1 MSKYRFKTKE
11 EFIRDKL
18 WDEKDNCPYYWN
30 YDGEM
35 NEYLGIDVPDE
46 CIVYCNKNEKFKY
59 DGWLFQNTDYTLKEQ
74 QKYFPDLSQHIG
86 RYIRALVDN
95 PHSGSKVK
103 KGDIGKIINRGQVDF
118 PNRKS
123 YSCSRA
129 LSKDYLGVKYELLP
143 EDYSPEQNIEFIPGK
158 WYKLIDCEN
167 AYRKCS
173 RIPVENRLPYSE
185 LIGNGSYR
193 CETGSSRDLTRIK
206 LLEDL
211 SEIQEY
217 LPDGH
222 PDKIG
227 SFNFEVGK
235 WYNFTTMKGKYN
247 LYVKVASV
255 TDRNLFFMNRES
267 ISDGYLGEADCID
280 IKLIENPRLV
290 EDLSEIQK
298 YLPDGHPDKIGS
310 FNFEVGK
317 WYKFLNGSFKFGKYE
332 KIHNSG
338 NRIKFSEIITSTGI
352 YDNKSA
358 HIDFTSNI
366 ELLTDLSE
374 IQKYLPNGHP
384 DKVKNFKPEVGK
396 WYSFNW
402 DYSGKDHIVIAKIK
416 KVEEDYFA
424 VSWRSYLWLDKS
436 YSDSDAYRFKDVS
449 NIKELSIKEIQPYL
463 PIGHPDKITSSEFKK
478 GEYIVLIDKG
488 QSTGSATLLEDF
500 RTFIQNHCYKV
511 RENSTFLKA
520 ELDSSESTTNGWVCI
535 PYNPN
540 QFHKTRNWRYATQE
554 EIDEYERRGKPYD
567 VTELNKQSFPDEGSI
582 EIEYIP
588 KNLMSYLE
596 NNNRK
601 SVSGDSSYNKEKVVI
616 AWNKSSF
623 WFCSVESSKPK
634 YSKDFIEKIIGQSIY
649 SNTILEAKKELS
661 MKEIQEE
668 CKRRF
673 PIGCT
678 FIPVGSSNSKILK
691 KDSYTYS
698 IVGKQ
703 IWAHSGAGYLYENG
717 KWAKLVSLPKQNDL
731 KEEAIKYS
739 EETNATILL
748 ASNIKSKELHS
759 TYGNTSLSVK
769 LLSNKTTHLINN
781 VREISSVN
789 LKIK

>member
-11 EFIRDKL
+11 EFVQDRL
-18 WDEKDNCPYYWN
+18 WNNKHNCPKFWSPI
-30 YDGEM
+30 GEM
-35 NEYLGIDVPDE
+35 NKYLGTDVPDE
-46 CIVYCNKNEKFKY
+46 FNVYCDKKEDFYY
-59 DGWLFQNTDYTLKEQ
+59 DGWFFKRNEYVLKEQ

-86 RYIRALVDN
+86 RYIRALIDN
-95 PHSGSKVK
+95 PNLGSGVY
-103 KGDIGKIINRGQVDF
+103 KGDIGKIINKGQVDF
-118 PNRKS
+118 PNRKG
-123 YSCSRA
+123 YSCTCA
-129 LSKDYLGVKYELLP
+129 LDKNHLGTKYELLP
-143 EDYSPEQNIEFIPGK
+143 EDYSPEQKIKESSIEFIP
-158 WYKLIDCEN
+158 
-167 AYRKCS
+167 
-173 RIPVENRLPYSE
+173 
-185 LIGNGSYR
+185 
-193 CETGSSRDLTRIK
+193 
-206 LLEDL
+206 
-211 SEIQEY
+211 
-217 LPDGH
+217 
-222 PDKIG
+222 
-227 SFNFEVGK
+227 GK
-235 WYNFTTMKGKYN
+235 WYNFTTMKGKYS
-247 LYVKVASV
+247 LYVKVSSV
-255 TDRNLFFMNRES
+255 TDKSLFFMNGKS
-267 ISDGYLGEADCID
+267 ISNGHFGEAICIEL
-280 IKLIENPRLV
+280 KLIENPRLV

-298 YLPDGHPDKIGS
+298 YLP
-310 FNFEVGK
+310 NE
-317 WYKFLNGSFKFGKYE
+317 
-332 KIHNSG
+332 
-338 NRIKFSEIITSTGI
+338 
-352 YDNKSA
+352 
-358 HIDFTSNI
+358 
-366 ELLTDLSE
+366 
-374 IQKYLPNGHP
+374 HP

-402 DYSGKDHIVIAKIK
+402 DFSGKDHIVIAKIK

-436 YSDSDAYRFKDVS
+436 YSDSDAYRFKDIS

-478 GEYIVLIDKG
+478 GEYIVLIGDG
-488 QSTGSATLLEDF
+488 QSTTSARLVQDSNQ
-500 RTFIQNHCYKV
+500 FIKNYCYKV
-511 RENSTFLKA
+511 RENNTFLRI
-520 ELDSSESTTNGWVCI
+520 ELDSNGSTTNGWECI

-634 YSKDFIEKIIGQSIY
+634 YSKDFIEKIIGKSIY

-678 FIPVGSSNSKILK
+678 FIAVGSCMHRILK
-691 KDSYTYS
+691 EDSYTYS

-703 IWAHSGAGYLYENG
+703 IWTHYGAGYLYKNG
-717 KWAKLVSLPKQNDL
+717 KWAELVSLPKQNDL

-769 LLSNKTTHLINN
+769 LLSNKTTHLINS

>member
-11 EFIRDKL
+11 EFIRDGL
-18 WDEKDNCPYYWN
+18 WDEKDNCPKFWSHS
-30 YDGEM
+30 GEM
-35 NEYLGIDVPDE
+35 NKYLGTDVPDE
-46 CIVYCNKNEKFKY
+46 FNVYCDKKEDFYY
-59 DGWLFQNTDYTLKEQ
+59 DGWFFKRNEYVLKEQ

-95 PHSGSKVK
+95 PNSGSRVY
-103 KGDIGKIINRGQVDF
+103 KGDIGKIINKGQVDF
-118 PNRKS
+118 PNRKG
-123 YSCSRA
+123 YSCTCA
-129 LSKDYLGVKYELLP
+129 LDKNHLGTKYELLP
-143 EDYSPEQNIEFIPGK
+143 EDYSPEQENKEPNIEFIP
-158 WYKLIDCEN
+158 
-167 AYRKCS
+167 
-173 RIPVENRLPYSE
+173 
-185 LIGNGSYR
+185 
-193 CETGSSRDLTRIK
+193 
-206 LLEDL
+206 
-211 SEIQEY
+211 
-217 LPDGH
+217 
-222 PDKIG
+222 
-227 SFNFEVGK
+227 GK
-235 WYNFTTMKGKYN
+235 WYNFTTMKGKYS
-247 LYVKVASV
+247 LYVKVSSV
-255 TDRNLFFMNRES
+255 TDKSLFFMNGKS
-267 ISDGYLGEADCID
+267 ISNGHFGEAICIEL
-280 IKLIENPRLV
+280 KLIENPRLV

-298 YLPDGHPDKIGS
+298 YLPD
-310 FNFEVGK
+310 
-317 WYKFLNGSFKFGKYE
+317 
-332 KIHNSG
+332 
-338 NRIKFSEIITSTGI
+338 
-352 YDNKSA
+352 
-358 HIDFTSNI
+358 
-366 ELLTDLSE
+366 
-374 IQKYLPNGHP
+374 GHP

-424 VSWRSYLWLDKS
+424 VSWRSYSWLDKS
-436 YSDSDAYRFKDVS
+436 YSDSDAYRFKDIS

-463 PIGHPDKITSSEFKK
+463 PIGHPDKITSIKFKK
-478 GEYIVLIDKG
+478 GEYIVLISDG
-488 QSTGSATLLEDF
+488 QSTSGTTLVQSDQ
-500 RTFIQNHCYKV
+500 FIKNHCYKV
-511 RENSTFLKA
+511 RENNTFLRP
-520 ELDSSESTTNGWVCI
+520 ELDSCGSTANGWECI
-535 PYNPN
+535 LYNPN
-540 QFHKTRNWRYATQE
+540 KFHKNRNWRYATQE

-678 FIPVGSSNSKILK
+678 FIAVGSCMHRILK
-691 KDSYTYS
+691 EDSYTYS

-703 IWAHSGAGYLYENG
+703 IWTHYGAGYLYKNG
-717 KWAKLVSLPKQNDL
+717 KWAELVSLPKQNDL

>member
-1 MSKYRFKTKE
+1 MPEGF
-11 EFIRDKL
+11 
-18 WDEKDNCPYYWN
+18 
-30 YDGEM
+30 
-35 NEYLGIDVPDE
+35 VP
-46 CIVYCNKNEKFKY
+46 
-59 DGWLFQNTDYTLKEQ
+59 
-74 QKYFPDLSQHIG
+74 
-86 RYIRALVDN
+86 
-95 PHSGSKVK
+95 
-103 KGDIGKIINRGQVDF
+103 
-118 PNRKS
+118 
-123 YSCSRA
+123 
-129 LSKDYLGVKYELLP
+129 
-143 EDYSPEQNIEFIPGK
+143 PEQEVKQPKTDF
-158 WYKLIDCEN
+158 
-167 AYRKCS
+167 
-173 RIPVENRLPYSE
+173 
-185 LIGNGSYR
+185 
-193 CETGSSRDLTRIK
+193 
-206 LLEDL
+206 
-211 SEIQEY
+211 
-217 LPDGH
+217 LPD
-222 PDKIG
+222 
-227 SFNFEVGK
+227 
-235 WYNFTTMKGKYN
+235 
-247 LYVKVASV
+247 
-255 TDRNLFFMNRES
+255 
-267 ISDGYLGEADCID
+267 
-280 IKLIENPRLV
+280 
-290 EDLSEIQK
+290 
-298 YLPDGHPDKIGS
+298 
-310 FNFEVGK
+310 
-317 WYKFLNGSFKFGKYE
+317 
-332 KIHNSG
+332 
-338 NRIKFSEIITSTGI
+338 
-352 YDNKSA
+352 
-358 HIDFTSNI
+358 
-366 ELLTDLSE
+366 
-374 IQKYLPNGHP
+374 GHP

-424 VSWRSYLWLDKS
+424 VSWRSYSWLDKS
-436 YSDSDAYRFKDVS
+436 YSDSDAYRFKDIS

-463 PIGHPDKITSSEFKK
+463 PIGHPDKITSIKFKK
-478 GEYIVLIDKG
+478 GEYIVLISDG
-488 QSTGSATLLEDF
+488 QSTSGTTLVQSDQ
-500 RTFIQNHCYKV
+500 FIKNHCYKV
-511 RENSTFLKA
+511 RENNTFLRP
-520 ELDSSESTTNGWVCI
+520 ELDSCGSTANGWECI
-535 PYNPN
+535 LYNPN
-540 QFHKTRNWRYATQE
+540 KFHKNRNWRYATQE

-634 YSKDFIEKIIGQSIY
+634 YSKDFIEKIIGKSIY
-649 SNTILEAKKELS
+649 LNTILEAKKELS

-678 FIPVGSSNSKILK
+678 FIAVGSCMHRILK
-691 KDSYTYS
+691 EDSYTYS

-703 IWAHSGAGYLYENG
+703 IWTHYGAGYLYKNG
-717 KWAKLVSLPKQNDL
+717 KWAELVSLPKQNDL

>member
-1 MSKYRFKTKE
+1 MTKYRFKTKE
-11 EFIRDKL
+11 EFIRDEL
-18 WDEKDNCPYYWN
+18 WDEKYNCPYNWAPT
-30 YDGEM
+30 GEM
-35 NEYLGIDVPDE
+35 NEYLGIDVPDK
-46 CIVYCNKNEKFKY
+46 CIVYCDENETFTY
-59 DGWLFQNTDYTLKEQ
+59 DGWLFQNTNYILKEQ
-74 QKYFPDLSQHIG
+74 QKYFNDLSQHIG
-86 RYIRALVDN
+86 RYIRALADN
-95 PHSGSKVK
+95 PHSGSLVY
-103 KGDIGKIINRGQVDF
+103 KGDVGKIINTYQVDF
-118 PNRKS
+118 PNRKGYNCTS
-123 YSCSRA
+123 A
-129 LSKDYLGVKYELLP
+129 LDKNNLGVKYELLP
-143 EDYSPEQNIEFIPGK
+143 EDYSPEQEVKESSIEFIPGK
-158 WYKLIDCEN
+158 WYKFL
-167 AYRKCS
+167 
-173 RIPVENRLPYSE
+173 
-185 LIGNGSYR
+185 NGSLKFGKYEKIHNPGNR
-193 CETGSSRDLTRIK
+193 IKFSEVITSTGIYDNKSTYTDLT
-206 LLEDL
+206 
-211 SEIQEY
+211 S
-217 LPDGH
+217 
-222 PDKIG
+222 
-227 SFNFEVGK
+227 N
-235 WYNFTTMKGKYN
+235 
-247 LYVKVASV
+247 
-255 TDRNLFFMNRES
+255 
-267 ISDGYLGEADCID
+267 
-280 IKLIENPRLV
+280 IEPL

-298 YLPDGHPDKIGS
+298 YLP
-310 FNFEVGK
+310 NE
-317 WYKFLNGSFKFGKYE
+317 
-332 KIHNSG
+332 
-338 NRIKFSEIITSTGI
+338 
-352 YDNKSA
+352 
-358 HIDFTSNI
+358 
-366 ELLTDLSE
+366 
-374 IQKYLPNGHP
+374 HP

-402 DYSGKDHIVIAKIK
+402 NYFGKDQIVIAKIK

-436 YSDSDAYRFKDVS
+436 YSDSDAYRFKDIS

-463 PIGHPDKITSSEFKK
+463 PIGHPDKITSDGFKK
-478 GEYIVLIDKG
+478 GEYIVITDKFYSWTKDFISNHIYK
-488 QSTGSATLLEDF
+488 QRKDSTYLQPEYDSL
-500 RTFIQNHCYKV
+500 
-511 RENSTFLKA
+511 NSI
-520 ELDSSESTTNGWVCI
+520 TNGWLK
-535 PYNPN
+535 YSRNN
-540 QFHKTRNWRYATQE
+540 SNNWRYATQE

-634 YSKDFIEKIIGQSIY
+634 YSKDFIEKIIGKSIY
-649 SNTILEAKKELS
+649 LNTILEAKKELS

-678 FIPVGSSNSKILK
+678 FIDTDGDKQVLKEDSVTYQIKSNMI
-691 KDSYTYS
+691 Y
-698 IVGKQ
+698 
-703 IWAHSGAGYLYENG
+703 AHDCAGCLYKNG
-717 KWAKLVSLPKQNDL
+717 KWAELVSLPKQNDL

>member
-11 EFIRDKL
+11 EFIRDGL
-18 WDEKDNCPYYWN
+18 WDEKDNCPKFWSHS
-30 YDGEM
+30 GEM
-35 NEYLGIDVPDE
+35 NKYLGTDVPDE
-46 CIVYCNKNEKFKY
+46 FNVYCDKKEDFYY
-59 DGWLFQNTDYTLKEQ
+59 DGWFFKRNEYVLKEQ

-95 PHSGSKVK
+95 PNSGSRVY
-103 KGDIGKIINRGQVDF
+103 KGDIGKIINKGQVDF
-118 PNRKS
+118 PNRKG
-123 YSCSRA
+123 YSCTCA
-129 LSKDYLGVKYELLP
+129 LDKNHLGTKYELLP
-143 EDYSPEQNIEFIPGK
+143 EDYSPEQENKEPNIEFIP
-158 WYKLIDCEN
+158 
-167 AYRKCS
+167 
-173 RIPVENRLPYSE
+173 
-185 LIGNGSYR
+185 
-193 CETGSSRDLTRIK
+193 
-206 LLEDL
+206 
-211 SEIQEY
+211 
-217 LPDGH
+217 
-222 PDKIG
+222 
-227 SFNFEVGK
+227 GK
-235 WYNFTTMKGKYN
+235 WYNFTTMKGKYS
-247 LYVKVASV
+247 LYVKVSSV
-255 TDRNLFFMNRES
+255 TDKSLFFMNGKS
-267 ISDGYLGEADCID
+267 ISNGHFGEAICIEL
-280 IKLIENPRLV
+280 KLIENPRLV
-290 EDLSEIQK
+290 E
-298 YLPDGHPDKIGS
+298 
-310 FNFEVGK
+310 
-317 WYKFLNGSFKFGKYE
+317 
-332 KIHNSG
+332 
-338 NRIKFSEIITSTGI
+338 
-352 YDNKSA
+352 
-358 HIDFTSNI
+358 
-366 ELLTDLSE
+366 DLSE

-436 YSDSDAYRFKDVS
+436 YSDSDAYRFKDIS

-463 PIGHPDKITSSEFKK
+463 PIGHPDKITSIKFKK
-478 GEYIVLIDKG
+478 GEYIVLISDG
-488 QSTGSATLLEDF
+488 QSTSGTTLVQSDQ
-500 RTFIQNHCYKV
+500 FIKNHCYKV
-511 RENSTFLKA
+511 RENNTFLRP
-520 ELDSSESTTNGWVCI
+520 ELDSCGSTANGWECI
-535 PYNPN
+535 LYNPN
-540 QFHKTRNWRYATQE
+540 KFHKNRNWRYATQE

-678 FIPVGSSNSKILK
+678 FIAVGSCMHRILK
-691 KDSYTYS
+691 EDSYTYS

-703 IWAHSGAGYLYENG
+703 IWTHYGAGYLYKNG
-717 KWAKLVSLPKQNDL
+717 KWAELVSLPKQNDL